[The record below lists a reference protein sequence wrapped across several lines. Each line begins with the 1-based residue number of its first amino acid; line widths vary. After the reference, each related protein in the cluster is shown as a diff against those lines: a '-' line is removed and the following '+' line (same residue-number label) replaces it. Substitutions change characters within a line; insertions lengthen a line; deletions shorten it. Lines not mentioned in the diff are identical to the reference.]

1 MFVPLVRFR
10 VGKKNLYKLFLFK
23 ILVLLIVAHSCD
35 LITPDQGLSL
45 LPQGRDRRPT
55 VNKVKP

>member
-35 LITPDQGLSL
+35 LIRPDQGLSL
-45 LPQGRDRRPT
+45 SLASGEEQKTHCEQG
-55 VNKVKP
+55 

>member
-35 LITPDQGLSL
+35 LIRPDQGLSL
-45 LPQGRDRRPT
+45 SLASGEGQKTHCELG
-55 VNKVKP
+55 

>member
-10 VGKKNLYKLFLFK
+10 VGEKNLYQLFLFK

-35 LITPDQGLSL
+35 LIRPDQGLSL
-45 LPQGRDRRPT
+45 SCLRGRTEDPL
-55 VNKVKP
+55 